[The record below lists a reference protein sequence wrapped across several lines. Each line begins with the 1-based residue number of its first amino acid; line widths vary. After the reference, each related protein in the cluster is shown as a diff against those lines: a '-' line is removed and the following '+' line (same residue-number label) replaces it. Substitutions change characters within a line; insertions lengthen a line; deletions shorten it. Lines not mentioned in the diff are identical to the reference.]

1 MILGNA
7 GRLAALVLAAA
18 VPSGAALAQAAPAP
32 AAAPVAP
39 KVSVETLTPGTGEKP
54 PEHSYVLINYKGML
68 PDGTVFDQNQQMP
81 MALDEVVPGF
91 ALGLVQM
98 QRGGRYKLT
107 IPPELGYGAQASG
120 PIPANATLVFEIELL
135 DFKTPEEIA
144 VLMEQMHAEQT
155 AEQQPQGQA
164 PAPAP
169 QPGQ

>member
-1 MILGNA
+1 MPGNA

-18 VPSGAALAQAAPAP
+18 VSLGAAPASTAPAAPSP
-32 AAAPVAP
+32 AAASVAP
-39 KVSVETLTPGTGEKP
+39 KVRVETLTPGTGEKP

-68 PDGTVFDQNQQMP
+68 PDGTVFDENQKMP

-98 QRGGRYKLT
+98 QRGGKYKLT

-120 PIPANATLVFEIELL
+120 PIPANATLVFEIDLL
-135 DFKTPEEIA
+135 DFKTPDEIA
-144 VLMEQMHAEQT
+144 VMQQMHD
-155 AEQQPQGQA
+155 QQLQGQQA